1 MKMPFLAALCAA
13 ALLAS
18 EEVGAITVRPPE
30 GRIWQTCMNPSED
43 LKWPWAEGAS
53 SARVVFD
60 LLCDGKSKTV
70 VVNRQAGASYGTCA
84 WPANRNGGER
94 LYDITL
100 TQLSGESV
108 LETQTARVAML
119 PGVGGVGSATVRDP
133 SLPGWGDARVRNPMF
148 AYDAAWSTG
157 EVAAVSMSVDGGAA
171 SPLSGEGG
179 YDVLPAASSPAVS
192 LLFDGVVEYGAT
204 CRYLPYGSV
213 FVIR

>member
-1 MKMPFLAALCAA
+1 MKMPFLVALCAA

-43 LKWPWAEGAS
+43 LKWPWAEGAT
-53 SARVVFD
+53 SAQVVFD

-70 VVNRQAGASYGTCA
+70 VVARQGGAAYGTCA
-84 WPANRNGGER
+84 WPAIRHGGER

-108 LETQTARVAML
+108 LGTQTARVAML
-119 PGVGGVGSATVRDP
+119 PGVGGVGGATVRDP
-133 SLPGWGDARVRNPMF
+133 SLAGWGDTRVKNPMF
-148 AYDAAWSTG
+148 AYDAAWSDG
-157 EVAAVSMSVDGGAA
+157 EVAAVSVSVNGEAA
-171 SPLSGEGG
+171 SPLSGASG
-179 YDVLPAASSPAVS
+179 YDVVSAASSPAVS
-192 LLFDGVVEYGAT
+192 LLFDGIVEYEAA

-213 FVIR
+213 VVVR